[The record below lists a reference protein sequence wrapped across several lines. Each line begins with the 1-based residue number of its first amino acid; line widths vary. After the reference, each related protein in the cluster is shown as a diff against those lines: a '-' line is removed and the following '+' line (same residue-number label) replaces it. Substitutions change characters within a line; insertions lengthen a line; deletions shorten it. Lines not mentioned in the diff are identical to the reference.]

1 MWNPKISQHKT
12 HTLEQKRNNSQFTT
26 TKTHTHTHT
35 QISKIHTINT
45 LRFSLIFVFFFY
57 KLRLP
62 HRNQKKIKKK
72 KTLPPKRFFF
82 SVS

>member
-26 TKTHTHTHT
+26 TKTHTHTK
-35 QISKIHTINT
+35 INKIHTINT
-45 LRFSLIFVFFFY
+45 LRFPLIFVFFFFY

-62 HRNQKKIKKK
+62 HRNQKEK